1 MLIKER
7 LGLIKPGSLHLPAVL
22 TFLILHLNHMLLTLA
37 QYSSKSYTFPFSDPT
52 ILNYLEGHSNQ
63 NNIFEYRGYPTTN
76 LQTYHPGPLP
86 YIYVFKLSWVIHT
99 YFDINPIYLSN
110 ILLAIYPTILIIIA
124 STILYKNNL
133 KLLSIMTLSITWLVQ
148 YTNHNFN
155 ASNRGP
161 ERLDIGTDYITL
173 IATLTLMMLILSYKK
188 PHSSHLPLLAF
199 SGLLLNNHFSAFALA
214 PFTILY
220 ALYLIML
227 SVKAKRYKINY
238 KAILPI
244 SIFIY
249 LPLIY
254 RFIVEPL
261 YLYQALTTKTKSS
274 SGRLFP
280 DTWSYFYETTPTK
293 IFINSCDKS
302 DESFYNTPCLTYN
315 NAKISVVIF
324 AVLSVI
330 LLLKI
335 IKKQNNFIK
344 LIGLTSF
351 LLISYNTA
359 TGFERRH
366 SSIATALTLSIIIY
380 YLSKNIFTT
389 SLAVIMILLSIN
401 FLTTGKY
408 QYLGNTTY
416 EKIQKENFSSNFIAE
431 IKKAKFKID
440 ACYLTFEINCT
451 TGLEIRKKTLL
462 SPKKTLLS
470 PSYSA
475 SNIAHQTILEM
486 LKNKIDICV
495 FDKTNLFLSNL
506 PKNNLLS
513 EIDNLLCTSTEIK
526 DKNRNQL
533 YLLRDQK
540 LETAAILYDYI
551 KIATV
556 VNKDIL
562 IENWA
567 FESSIIP
574 SGAGLYLKKD
584 AIGVN
589 PNKLLYLNNIYYESR
604 LPSLKF
610 SRQFR
615 EETCTLTFFDNAKNK
630 YYCYVGAEDD
640 LVVSERNYK
649 DKVELY
655 DLR

>member
-1 MLIKER
+1 MVIKER
-7 LGLIKPGSLHLPAVL
+7 LGSIRSEKLYIPTII
-22 TFLILHLNHMLLTLA
+22 TFLFLHLNNMILTIA
-37 QYSSKSYTFPFSDPT
+37 QYSSKHYTFDISDPT
-52 ILNYLEGHSNQ
+52 ILNYLEGYSNQ

-76 LQTYHPGPLP
+76 LQTYQPGPLP
-86 YIYVFKLSWVIHT
+86 YIYIFKISWVMHT

-110 ILLAIYPTILIIIA
+110 ILIAIYPTILIIIA
-124 STILYKNNL
+124 TTILYKKNL
-133 KLLSIMTLSITWLVQ
+133 KLLSIITLSITLLVQ
-148 YTNHNFN
+148 YTNTNFN
-155 ASNRGP
+155 GSYRNA

-261 YLYQALTTKTKSS
+261 YLYQALTTKTNSS
-274 SGRLFP
+274 SSRLFP
-280 DTWSYFYETTPTK
+280 DKWSYFFNTTPTK
-293 IFINSCDKS
+293 IFINSCDQS
-302 DESFYNTPCLTYN
+302 DESFYNSPCLSYN

-324 AVLSVI
+324 AI
-330 LLLKI
+330 LTLIVVFKI
-335 IKKQNNFIK
+335 IKNQNIFIK
-344 LIGLTSF
+344 LIVLTSF
-351 LLISYNTA
+351 LLINYNTA

-408 QYLGNTTY
+408 QYLANTTY
-416 EKIQKENFSSNFIAE
+416 GKIQKENFSPSFIAE

-440 ACYLTFEINCT
+440 GCYLTLEKNCT
-451 TGLEIRKKTLL
+451 EGLEITKKTL
-462 SPKKTLLS
+462 PS

-506 PKNNLLS
+506 PTNNLLND
-513 EIDNLLCTSTEIK
+513 IDNLLCTSTEIK

-540 LETAAILYDYI
+540 LETAVILYDYI

-589 PNKLLYLNNIYYESR
+589 PNKLLYLNNIVYESR

-615 EETCTLTFFDNAKNK
+615 QETCTLTFFDKAINIK
-630 YYCYVGAEDD
+630 YCYVKVEDD
-640 LVVSERNYK
+640 LVVTERNYK

-655 DLR
+655 DPR

>member
-1 MLIKER
+1 MI
-7 LGLIKPGSLHLPAVL
+7 L
-22 TFLILHLNHMLLTLA
+22 TIA
-37 QYSSKSYTFPFSDPT
+37 QYSSKHYTFDISDPT
-52 ILNYLEGHSNQ
+52 ILNYLEGYSNK
-63 NNIFEYRGYPTTN
+63 NSIFEYRGYPTTN
-76 LQTYHPGPLP
+76 LQTYQPGPLP
-86 YIYVFKLSWVIHT
+86 YIYVFKLSWVMHT

-133 KLLSIMTLSITWLVQ
+133 KLLSIITLSITILVQ
-148 YTNHNFN
+148 YTNRTFN
-155 ASNRGP
+155 GSYRNT

-199 SGLLLNNHFSAFALA
+199 SGLLINNHFSAFALA

-220 ALYLIML
+220 ALYLIIL
-227 SVKAKRYKINY
+227 SVKAKRYKINF
-238 KAILPI
+238 KALIPL

-254 RFIVEPL
+254 RFMVEPS
-261 YLYQALTTKTKSS
+261 YLYQALTAKTNSS

-280 DTWSYFYETTPTK
+280 DKWSYFYETTPIK

-351 LLISYNTA
+351 LLINYNTA
-359 TGFERRH
+359 TGFEPRH

-401 FLTTGKY
+401 FLATDKY
-408 QYLGNTTY
+408 QYTGYTTY
-416 EKIQKENFSSNFIAE
+416 KKIQKENFSPSFIAE
-431 IKKAKFKID
+431 MKKAKFKID
-440 ACYLTFEINCT
+440 VCYLTFEINCT
-451 TGLEIRKKTLL
+451 KGLEITKKTLL
-462 SPKKTLLS
+462 SPKKTLLL
-470 PSYSA
+470 PSYDA

-513 EIDNLLCTSTEIK
+513 DIDNLLCTSTEIK
-526 DKNRNQL
+526 DKKRNQL

-540 LETAAILYDYI
+540 LETAAILYDYT

-567 FESSIIP
+567 LESSFSIP
-574 SGAGLYLKKD
+574 SGSGLYLKKD

-589 PNKLLYLNNIYYESR
+589 PNNLVYLNNIVYESR
-604 LPSLKF
+604 LPYLKF
-610 SRQFR
+610 SRKFR
-615 EETCTLTFFDNAKNK
+615 KETCTLTFFDNAKNK
-630 YYCYVGAEDD
+630 YYCYLGAEDD

-649 DKVELY
+649 DKVDLY
-655 DLR
+655 DPR